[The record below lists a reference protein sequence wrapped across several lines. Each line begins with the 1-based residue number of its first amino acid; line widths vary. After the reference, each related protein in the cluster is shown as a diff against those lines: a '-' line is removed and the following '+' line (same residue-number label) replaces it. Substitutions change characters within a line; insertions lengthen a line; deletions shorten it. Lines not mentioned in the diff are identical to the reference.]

1 MAEGYELAFTIG
13 GLFLSL
19 CAFSLIFG
27 DNYLFRL
34 AASILIG
41 AASADDAKRIA
52 VICDTVGTNLFLT
65 QVVDMVQEKAAEL
78 GGFSYSCQ

>member
-1 MAEGYELAFTIG
+1 MKKFVVLVLALVFA
-13 GLFLSL
+13 LS
-19 CAFSLIFG
+19 C
-27 DNYLFRL
+27 
-34 AASILIG
+34 IG

-78 GGFSYSCQ
+78 AYEYSIMECADTDEWKNN